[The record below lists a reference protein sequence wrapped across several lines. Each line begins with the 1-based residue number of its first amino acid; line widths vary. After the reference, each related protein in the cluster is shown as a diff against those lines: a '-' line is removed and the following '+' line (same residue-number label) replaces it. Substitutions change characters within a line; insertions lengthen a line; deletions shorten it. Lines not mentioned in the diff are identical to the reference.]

1 MSFSAAPTAAAF
13 KQAGKER
20 DEPSND
26 PSFGWCPILKPS
38 WELRRSTKPY
48 ETLFHAHFVW
58 LRGSFLLRER
68 QHEIKPGHY
77 PVLNGVEIVTKLVQN
92 LIWVPLFARG

>member
-1 MSFSAAPTAAAF
+1 MSFSAAPTAADF
-13 KQAGKER
+13 KQAVKER
-20 DEPSND
+20 DEPSDD
-26 PSFGWCPILKPS
+26 PSFWVV
-38 WELRRSTKPY
+38 PY
-48 ETLFHAHFVW
+48 FES

-92 LIWVPLFARG
+92 LIWAPLFARG